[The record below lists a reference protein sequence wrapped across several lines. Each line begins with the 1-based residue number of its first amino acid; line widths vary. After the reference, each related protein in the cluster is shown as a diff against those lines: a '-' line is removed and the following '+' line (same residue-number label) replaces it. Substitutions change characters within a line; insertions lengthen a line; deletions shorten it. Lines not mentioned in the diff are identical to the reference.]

1 MPSVMTI
8 VDVLS
13 IILQYGFILF
23 IYYFIYKV
31 VYLLYKDL
39 NPNRIKNEEENSYAK
54 LILIDLDDP
63 TKEKQIFSFVDI
75 ITIGR
80 NNENDIIINDQ
91 YVSHYHAQ
99 IKRIDSNYILE
110 DLDSINHTYLN
121 NESIVRNEVLKSG
134 DIIKI
139 GLVTFRFER

>member
-39 NPNRIKNEEENSYAK
+39 NPNRIKNVEESSYAK
-54 LILIDLDDP
+54 LILIDLDDL